1 MNPGHE
7 FDVLVVGGGLV
18 GAACALAL
26 GQGGLRVGLLE
37 SAAPL
42 ALPRDDSWD
51 SRIYA
56 VTPGNVSWLRGMGT
70 WDTLEAARIAPIH
83 RMEVWGDDGHS
94 KLEFDA
100 YESGAA
106 ELGVI
111 AESRLMLDGLW
122 RQLQA
127 CGRVELLCP
136 ARPAALEIGADAAVL
151 TLEDGRM
158 LHAKLLVGADGAQ
171 SWVRQQ
177 AGIEPLF
184 ARDYGQWGVV
194 ANFACEKPHGNV
206 ARQWFS
212 KDGILAWLPLPG
224 DRISMV
230 WSTPEP
236 HARELLA
243 LEAQA
248 LCAAVAEAGGMALG
262 ALQLLTPA
270 AGFPLKLQYNES
282 LIRPR
287 LALIGDAAHRVHPLA
302 GQGVNLGF
310 RDAATLVDTI
320 MADHGRDPGDWL
332 LLRRYERSRKSDILS
347 MQVVTDGLQRLFNN
361 DLPGLGTLRNSGL
374 AAVNRSGWL
383 KKQLMAQ
390 AMI

>member
-1 MNPGHE
+1 MRPEND

-26 GQGGLRVGLLE
+26 RQGGLHVGLLE
-37 SAAPL
+37 SAVPAPSPQD
-42 ALPRDDSWD
+42 AGWD

-56 VTPGNVSWLRGMGT
+56 VTPGNVAWLRGLGV
-70 WDTLEAARIAPIH
+70 WDTLDAARIAPIH
-83 RMEVWGDDGHS
+83 RMEVWGDDDRAR
-94 KLEFDA
+94 LEFDA
-100 YESGAA
+100 YESGVL

-122 RQLQA
+122 RRLQH
-127 CGRVELLCP
+127 GGQVDLLCP
-136 ARPAALEIGADAAVL
+136 ARPAGLKVEADAATL
-151 TLEDGRM
+151 TLEDGRAVR
-158 LHAKLLVGADGAQ
+158 AKLLVGADGAQ

-177 AGIEPLF
+177 AGIAPLL

-194 ANFACEKPHGNV
+194 ANFVAERPHRNV
-206 ARQWFS
+206 ARQWFRR
-212 KDGILAWLPLPG
+212 DGILAWLPLPG
-224 DRISMV
+224 NRISMV
-230 WSTPEP
+230 WSTPEA
-236 HARELLA
+236 HARQLLA
-243 LEAQA
+243 LEAQE
-248 LCAAVAEAGGMALG
+248 LCTTVGRAGSMALG
-262 ALQLLTPA
+262 QLQVLTPA
-270 AGFPLKLQYNES
+270 AGFPLQLQYNDA

-310 RDAATLVDTI
+310 RDAAVLAETLL
-320 MADHGRDPGDWL
+320 AGRQHDAGEWL
-332 LLRRYERSRKSDILS
+332 LLRRYERSRKADILS
-347 MQVVTDGLQRLFNN
+347 MQAVTDGLQRLFNN
-361 DLPGLGTLRNSGL
+361 DVPALAFLRNKGL

>member
-1 MNPGHE
+1 MSPEND

-26 GQGGLRVGLLE
+26 QQGGLHIGLLE
-37 SAAPL
+37 SAVPAPL
-42 ALPRDDSWD
+42 PQDAGWD

-56 VTPGNVSWLRGMGT
+56 VTPGNVAWLRGLGV
-70 WDTLEAARIAPIH
+70 WDTLDAARIAPIH
-83 RMEVWGDDGHS
+83 RMEVWGDDDRAR
-94 KLEFDA
+94 LEFDA
-100 YESGAA
+100 YESGAL

-122 RQLQA
+122 RRLQHD
-127 CGRVELLCP
+127 GIGLLCP
-136 ARPAALEIGADAAVL
+136 AHPAGLQIEADAAVL
-151 TLEDGRM
+151 TLEDGRTVRT
-158 LHAKLLVGADGAQ
+158 KLLVGADGAQ

-177 AGIEPLF
+177 AGIAPLL

-194 ANFACEKPHGNV
+194 ANFVAERPHRNV
-206 ARQWFS
+206 ARQWFRR
-212 KDGILAWLPLPG
+212 DGILAWLPLPG
-224 DRISMV
+224 NRISMV
-230 WSTPEP
+230 WSTPEA
-236 HARELLA
+236 HARQLLA
-243 LEAQA
+243 LEAHE
-248 LCAAVAEAGGMALG
+248 LCTAVAKAGSMALG
-262 ALQLLTPA
+262 QLQLLTPA
-270 AGFPLKLQYNES
+270 AGFPLQLQYHDT

-310 RDAATLVDTI
+310 RDAAALAGTLLSSRQHD
-320 MADHGRDPGDWL
+320 AGDWL
-332 LLRRYERSRKSDILS
+332 LLRRYERSRKADILS
-347 MQVVTDGLQRLFNN
+347 MQAVTDGLQRLFNN
-361 DLPGLGTLRNSGL
+361 DVPALAFLRNTGL

>member
-1 MNPGHE
+1 MKMERE

-26 GQGGLRVGLLE
+26 GQDALRVGLLE
-37 SAAPL
+37 SAAPE
-42 ALPRDDSWD
+42 ATPQDDSWD

-56 VTPGNVSWLRGMGT
+56 VTPGNVAWLRGLGV
-70 WDTLEAARIAPIH
+70 WDTLDAARIAPIH
-83 RMEVWGDDGHS
+83 RMEVWGDDHKS

-100 YESGAA
+100 YESGVE

-111 AESRLMLDGLW
+111 VESRLMLDGLW
-122 RQLQA
+122 HQLQA
-127 CGRVELLCP
+127 CRQVELLCP
-136 ARPAALEIGADAAVL
+136 ARPATLKVETENAVL
-151 TLEDGRM
+151 TLEDGRA
-158 LHAKLLVGADGAQ
+158 LSTKLLVGADGAQ

-177 AGIEPLF
+177 AGVEPLF

-194 ANFACEKPHGNV
+194 ANFATENAHGNV
-206 ARQWFS
+206 AWQWFG
-212 KDGILAWLPLPG
+212 KDAILAWLPLPG
-224 DRISMV
+224 KRISMV

-243 LEAQA
+243 LEPQA

-262 ALQLLTPA
+262 TLQPLTPA
-270 AGFPLKLQYNES
+270 AGFPLKLQYNDG

-310 RDAATLVDTI
+310 RDAATLVGALL
-320 MADHGRDPGDWL
+320 ADRRREPGDWL

-347 MQVVTDGLQRLFNN
+347 MQAVTDGLQRLFNN
-361 DLPGLGTLRNSGL
+361 DLPGLGLLRNGGL
-374 AAVNRSGWL
+374 AAVNHSGWL
-383 KKQLMAQ
+383 KKRLMAQ